1 MNEGWEAVDRYFE
14 EYLAPSDP
22 LLEAALERIERAGLP
37 AISVAANQGKL
48 LLLLARMIG
57 ARRIL
62 EVGTLGG
69 YSTLWL
75 ARALPADGRLVT
87 LELEPRHAEV
97 ARENLRHAGL
107 EHLVEVRVGEAATL
121 LAAMAGE
128 EDAPWDLIFIDA
140 DKANIDRY
148 FEFSLQMSRVG
159 TVIVMDNVVREGA
172 VVDPESP
179 DPNVQGVRRLMARLA
194 QEPRVDATALQ
205 TVGVKGYD
213 GLAIARVER

>member
-1 MNEGWEAVDRYFE
+1 MNELWEAVDRYVE
-14 EYLAPSDP
+14 ESLVPCDP
-22 LLEAALERIERAGLP
+22 HFASALQRIQRAGLP

-48 LLLLARMIG
+48 LMLLARMVG

-69 YSTLWL
+69 YSSLWL
-75 ARALPADGRLVT
+75 ARALPAEGRVVT

-97 ARENLRHAGL
+97 ARENFQEAAL
-107 EHLVEVRVGEAATL
+107 EQVVEVRIGQAAELLTAMVGVES
-121 LAAMAGE
+121 
-128 EDAPWDLIFIDA
+128 PFDLIFIDA

-148 FEFSLQMSRVG
+148 FDLSLRLSRVG

-172 VVDPESP
+172 VLDSDSD

-194 QEPRVDATALQ
+194 KEPRVDATALQ

>member
-1 MNEGWEAVDRYFE
+1 MNELWEAVDRYFE
-14 EYLAPSDP
+14 DSLVPCEPPFAS
-22 LLEAALERIERAGLP
+22 ALQRIQRAGLP

-48 LLLLARMIG
+48 LMLLARMVG

-75 ARALPADGRLVT
+75 ARALAAEGRVVT

-97 ARENLRHAGL
+97 ARENFQEAGL
-107 EHLVEVRVGEAATL
+107 EQVVEVRVGQAAEL
-121 LAAMAGE
+121 LAAMVGGE
-128 EDAPWDLIFIDA
+128 SPFDLIFIDA
-140 DKANIDRY
+140 DKASIDRY
-148 FEFSLQMSRVG
+148 FDLSLQLTRVG
-159 TVIVMDNVVREGA
+159 SIIVMDNVVREGEVA
-172 VVDPESP
+172 DAGSP
-179 DPNVQGVRRLMARLA
+179 DPNVQGVRRLIARLA
-194 QEPRVDATALQ
+194 NEPRVDATALQ